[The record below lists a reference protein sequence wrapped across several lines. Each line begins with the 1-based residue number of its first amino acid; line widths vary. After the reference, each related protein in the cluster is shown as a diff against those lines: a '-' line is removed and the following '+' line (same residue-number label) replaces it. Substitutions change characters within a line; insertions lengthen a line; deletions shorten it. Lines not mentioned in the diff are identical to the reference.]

1 MKQALTHEDISL
13 VNNYVRNGE
22 GLPMEERE
30 HFRICKE
37 FYERSQQVT
46 TLKRNVI
53 EVAALMAVIVD
64 VVAEHKDI
72 SVGELSARMNAL
84 GLIGGSKS
92 QYAIVAQLTLPMR
105 DEGIIDHR
113 KIVDRRRMRWAA

>member
-1 MKQALTHEDISL
+1 MKQALTHEDIAM
-13 VNNYVRNGE
+13 VGDFVRKGE
-22 GLPMEERE
+22 GLPLEERE
-30 HFRICKE
+30 HFQICRE
-37 FYERSQQVT
+37 FYDRKQQIT
-46 TLKRNVI
+46 TLKRNMI
-53 EVAALMAVIVD
+53 EVSALMAVIVD

-72 SVGELSARMNAL
+72 SVGELSARINEL

-113 KIVDRRRMRWAA
+113 KIVDRRRQRWAA

>member
-22 GLPMEERE
+22 GLPLEERE
-30 HFRICKE
+30 HFQICKE

>member
-1 MKQALTHEDISL
+1 MKQALSHEDISL
-13 VNNYVRNGE
+13 IHTFTNKGE
-22 GLPMEERE
+22 GLPLEERE

-37 FYERSQQVT
+37 FYEKTQQVT

-72 SVGELSARMNAL
+72 SVGELSARINEL

>member
-13 VNNYVRNGE
+13 VNGYVRSGE

-30 HFRICKE
+30 HFQICKR
-37 FYERSQQVT
+37 FYESSQQVT

-72 SVGELSARMNAL
+72 SVGELVKIINTM
-84 GLIGGSKS
+84 GLIGGSSS

>member
-13 VNNYVRNGE
+13 VSNYVRSGE

-30 HFRICKE
+30 HFQICKR
-37 FYERSQQVT
+37 FYESSQQVS

-72 SVGELSARMNAL
+72 SVGELVKIINTM
-84 GLIGGSKS
+84 GLIGGSAS

-113 KIVDRRRMRWAA
+113 KIVDRRRQRWAA

>member
-1 MKQALTHEDISL
+1 MKQVLTHEDISL
-13 VNNYVRNGE
+13 VNSYVRKGA
-22 GLPMEERE
+22 GLLMEERE
-30 HFRICKE
+30 HYKIARQ
-37 FYERSQQVT
+37 FYETSQQVT
-46 TLKRNVI
+46 TLRRNVI

-72 SVGELSARMNAL
+72 SVGELAQIINSM
-84 GLIGGSKS
+84 GLVGGSKS

-113 KIVDRRRMRWAA
+113 KIVDRRRQRWAA

>member
-1 MKQALTHEDISL
+1 MKQALSHEDISL
-13 VNNYVRNGE
+13 IHTFTNKGE
-22 GLPMEERE
+22 GLPLEERE
-30 HFRICKE
+30 HFQICKA
-37 FYERSQQVT
+37 FYERTQQVT

-72 SVGELSARMNAL
+72 SVGELSARINEL